1 MEVNIFIDDKYG
13 ILDEDKYSRIIKRAL
28 QILKIDKDYD
38 IELALVDNEEIR
50 KINKKYRKI
59 DKATDVLSFPFKYNK
74 DLSKDDFV
82 LPKEH
87 FNKLGQIIISHDKAS
102 EQAEQNNYSLEKEV
116 LLLFVHGLVHL
127 LGFDHKNDAQESKMK
142 NIEKQILN

>member
-1 MEVNIFIDDKYG
+1 MEVNIFINDKYG
-13 ILDEDKYSRIIKRAL
+13 ILDEDEYSRIIKRAL
-28 QILKIDKDYD
+28 EILKIDKDYD

-50 KINKKYRKI
+50 KINRRYRNI
-59 DKATDVLSFPFKYNK
+59 DKATDVLSFPFKYNQG
-74 DLSKDDFV
+74 LSKDNFV

-87 FNKLGQIIISHDKAS
+87 FNKLGQVIISYDKAV
-102 EQAEQNNYSLEKEV
+102 EQAEQNNYSLEEEV
-116 LLLFVHGLVHL
+116 LMLFVHGLVHL